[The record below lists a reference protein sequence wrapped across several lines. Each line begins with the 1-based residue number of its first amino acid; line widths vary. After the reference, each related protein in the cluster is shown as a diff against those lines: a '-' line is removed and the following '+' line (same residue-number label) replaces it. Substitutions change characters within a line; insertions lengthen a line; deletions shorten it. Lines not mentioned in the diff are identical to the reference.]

1 MTTAAPKK
9 KSAFRRWKRRVL
21 DGVFHAV
28 GAPALG
34 GVLNL
39 LSRTCKIEWR
49 GYEHYAGVLKAG
61 RPVVIAF
68 FHEDMFSIFLAHMR
82 VHPCRLGVMISHS
95 RDGEMLARLIE
106 PYDLIPVR
114 ASSSRGAVRGFLELY
129 RWLIAKRDFPTLA
142 AIAVDGPR
150 GPRRAAKTGAAMLA
164 RKAGALILPV
174 VFDHSRKIVF
184 RSWDR
189 TIVPKPFARSTVL
202 IHEPIDTAAWGDDD
216 DANALLLGQI
226 LLDLKSELGT
236 P

>member
-1 MTTAAPKK
+1 MTAAPKK
-9 KSAFRRWKRRVL
+9 KSAFRRWKRRAL
-21 DGVFHAV
+21 DAGFHAL

-34 GVLNL
+34 GALSL
-39 LSRTCKIEWR
+39 LSRTCKLDFR
-49 GYEHYAGVLKAG
+49 GYEHYAGALKSG
-61 RPVVIAF
+61 RPVVLAF
-68 FHEDMFSIFLAHMR
+68 FHEDMFSIFLAHIR

-106 PYDLIPVR
+106 RYDLIPVR

-129 RWLIAKRDFPTLA
+129 RWLVAKRDFPTLA

-150 GPRRAAKTGAAMLA
+150 GPRRVAKTGAAMLA

-174 VFDHSRKIVF
+174 VFDQSRKFVF

-189 TIVPKPFARSTVL
+189 TMLPKPFARTTIL
-202 IHEPIDTAAWGDDD
+202 IHEPLDTAAWSDDD
-216 DANALLLGQI
+216 ESNARQLGALLVSM
-226 LLDLKSELGT
+226 KAELGL